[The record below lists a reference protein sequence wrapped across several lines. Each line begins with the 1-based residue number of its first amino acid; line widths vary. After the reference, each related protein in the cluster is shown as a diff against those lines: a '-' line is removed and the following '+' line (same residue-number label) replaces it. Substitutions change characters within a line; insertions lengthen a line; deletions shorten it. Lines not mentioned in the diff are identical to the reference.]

1 MQDKK
6 KQILEAAIRCFARKG
21 FHATSIQEIADE
33 LGMAK
38 GSIYFYFKSKDD
50 VLISVFEYY
59 VEMLFDRMEGLP
71 EENGLPPRERL
82 MLQLERQFAFFRD
95 HLDFMQML
103 TKEPVTGVHPEIQQ
117 LMLRFRSRIK
127 LWNISHII
135 GIYGNKAENC
145 SGDASILLS
154 GIIGQYFEAILF
166 EEVKLDD
173 RRLSR
178 FIVKRLD
185 DIMQGIQL
193 AGEAP
198 ILPKPDMKKL
208 REQAGLP
215 SQSTDGKQ
223 PLLEDLRR
231 SLSAAHAGSADKQ
244 EDLVSILRQLE
255 EEMDRPAPN
264 RIIVRGML
272 ALLKQNAP
280 EAWLTKLEQLEEQ
293 LIT

>member
-50 VLISVFEYY
+50 LLISVFEYY

-71 EENGLPPRERL
+71 EERGLPPRERL

-95 HLDFMQML
+95 QLDFMRML
-103 TKEPVTGVHPEIQQ
+103 MKEPVTGLHPEIQQ

-135 GIYGNKAENC
+135 AIYGDRAADF

-166 EEVKLDD
+166 EELKLDD

-185 DIMQGIQL
+185 DLMQGIQL

-198 ILPKPDMKKL
+198 IMPKPDMNKL
-208 REQAGLP
+208 RQQAGLP
-215 SQSTDGKQ
+215 LETADGTRALLAEMRNGLRASDIESTEEK
-223 PLLEDLRR
+223 
-231 SLSAAHAGSADKQ
+231 
-244 EDLVSILRQLE
+244 EDLVSILGQLE
-255 EEMDRPAPN
+255 EEMDKAVPN
-264 RIIVRGML
+264 RIVVRGML
-272 ALLKQNAP
+272 ALLKQTAQEP
-280 EAWLTKLEQLEEQ
+280 LLTKLELLEEQ
-293 LIT
+293 LI